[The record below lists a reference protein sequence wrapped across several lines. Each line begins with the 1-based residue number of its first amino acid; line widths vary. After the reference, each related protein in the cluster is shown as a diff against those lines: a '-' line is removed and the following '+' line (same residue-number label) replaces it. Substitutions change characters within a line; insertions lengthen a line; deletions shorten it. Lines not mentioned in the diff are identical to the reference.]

1 MPRTIEVSAPTKTID
16 AILERIEL
24 VQGVVSISLQKGAS
38 LSPPGDVLTIQ
49 ATDEATRLL
58 LGTLTDLNAS
68 VDGTISLSEPTSLL
82 SSEHQRLINKESNE
96 TIWDDMAFL
105 LRRDT
110 NLSVNYLM
118 LMALAGAITA
128 AGLWSDTLH
137 LIVGSMIIAPAF
149 EPLLRLPLGLITRA
163 KELIP
168 SGLISTGAGY
178 LALAMGAAFATMI
191 LMLWESG
198 EKPGLADQQ
207 WINYWTSLSF
217 SGVLISCFGAIA
229 GPIIVTAQR
238 SVMTVG
244 VMITLALIPSMG
256 IVGMGLVIGDLA
268 LAGQGFMRWCVDA
281 ALVTTMSAIVFGLK
295 KRFLHYRLHALS

>member
-1 MPRTIEVSAPTKTID
+1 MPRSIEISAPSQTID
-16 AILERIEL
+16 SILERIEP
-24 VQGVVSISLQKGAS
+24 VNGVVGLSRQKRAS
-38 LSPPGDVLTIQ
+38 LSPPGDVLTIH
-49 ATDEATRLL
+49 ATDDATRSLL
-58 LGTLTDLNAS
+58 AILTDLDAS

-82 SSEHQRLINKESNE
+82 SSKHQGLINKESNE

-110 NLSVNYLM
+110 NLSSNYLI
-118 LMALAGAITA
+118 LMTLAGAITA

-191 LMLWESG
+191 LTLWESG
-198 EKPGLADQQ
+198 AKPGLADQQ
-207 WINYWTSLSF
+207 WVDYWSSLSF

-229 GPIIVTAQR
+229 GPVIVTAQR

-256 IVGMGLVIGDLA
+256 IVGMGLAVGDLA
-268 LAGQGFMRWCVDA
+268 LASQGFMRWCVDA
-281 ALVTTMSAIVFGLK
+281 ALVTTMSSMVFGLK
-295 KRFLHYRLHALS
+295 KRFLHHRLHALS

>member
-1 MPRTIEVSAPTKTID
+1 MSRSIEISAPARTIDS
-16 AILERIEL
+16 ILERIGS
-24 VQGVVSISLQKGAS
+24 VRGVVSLSRQKEAS
-38 LSPPGDVLTIQ
+38 LSPPGDVLTIY
-49 ATDEATRLL
+49 ATDDATRSLL
-58 LGTLTDLNAS
+58 AILADLDAS
-68 VDGTISLSEPTSLL
+68 VNGTISLSEPTSLL

-105 LRRDT
+105 LRKDT
-110 NLSVNYLM
+110 NLSFNYLS

-128 AGLWSDTLH
+128 VGLWSDTLH

-178 LALAMGAAFATMI
+178 LALATGAAFATMI
-191 LMLWESG
+191 LKLWESG
-198 EKPGLADQQ
+198 DKSGLADQQ
-207 WINYWTSLSF
+207 WISYWSSLSF

-229 GPIIVTAQR
+229 GAVIVTAQR

-256 IVGMGLVIGDLA
+256 IVGMGLVAGDLT
-268 LAGQGFMRWCVDA
+268 LASLGFMRWCVDA
-281 ALVTTMSAIVFGLK
+281 ALVTAMSAMVFGLK
-295 KRFLHYRLHALS
+295 KRFLHNRLNALS